1 VTTLATPYITPAMLT
16 AHPAGLSWNTVP
28 TLTASTAEQ
37 TAQLAEVCWQATS
50 AVDRYCR
57 QPLRATVA
65 TEELQGP
72 GLPRVASDR
81 RTRIGTLI
89 TKRWPV
95 TSVVAIQ
102 TSLARSFPS
111 SWSAVPS
118 GLWKVRNP
126 VILSAA
132 PTPSTGPQGGNRIDV
147 APGYVTWDHG
157 KGGLDVMLSYI
168 HGWPHAGLTTAASP
182 GAQSLAVDDVTA
194 WAGAVGIVYDGTST
208 EFVEVSS
215 ASATAP
221 VQLPGVGGTAQAG
234 PGTLTLAGPL
244 GFQHGAGAVVSA
256 LPPDVIRASALQAAV
271 MALETIDAI
280 ATQSLSGQ
288 MAGGTAV
295 LAEEVEMILDDYRRV
310 A

>member
-1 VTTLATPYITPAMLT
+1 MLAS
-16 AHPAGLSWNTVP
+16 HPAGLAWNTVP
-28 TLTASTAEQ
+28 TLTANSAEQ
-37 TAQLAEVCWQATS
+37 TAQLEQVCWQVTS
-50 AVDRYCR
+50 EVDRYCR
-57 QPLRATVA
+57 QPLRATVN
-65 TEELQGP
+65 TDQLQGP

-81 RTRIGTLI
+81 QTRIGTLI

-102 TSLARSFPS
+102 TSPARSFPS

-168 HGWPHAGLTTAASP
+168 HAWPHAGLTAVAAA
-182 GAQSLAVDDVTA
+182 GAQTLLVDDVTA
-194 WAGAVGIVYDGTST
+194 WAGAVGFVYDGVST
-208 EFVEVSS
+208 ELVEVT
-215 ASATAP
+215 AVAATTP
-221 VQLPGVGGTAQAG
+221 IQLPGVGGPVQAG

-244 GFQHGAGAVVSA
+244 GFQHGAGTVVSA
-256 LPPDVIRASALQAAV
+256 LPPDAIRATALHAAV
-271 MALETIDAI
+271 IALETIDAI
-280 ATQSLSGQ
+280 ATQSMSGQ
-288 MAGGTAV
+288 FAGGTGV
-295 LAEEVEMILDDYRRV
+295 LAEEAELILDDYRRI